1 MYRKNYLFIVMVVLF
16 IVSCEQSKQF
26 KYYIENRTTDELN
39 VYIDYSIS
47 AKGIRSADTLS
58 IPAGEEEMI
67 YSHSGLGGFYTGT
80 IENIRF
86 SGKDTLKQE
95 WRNRA
100 QSEANKHFFRRNSWK
115 ITYRGDDTEHY
126 RFRVTENDLSME

>member
-1 MYRKNYLFIVMVVLF
+1 MVIVMLF
-16 IVSCEQSKQF
+16 TVSCEQSKQF
-26 KYYIENRTTDELN
+26 KYYIENRTTDAFN

-47 AKGIRSADTLS
+47 AKGTRKADTLS

-67 YSHSGLGGFYTGT
+67 FSHSGLGGFYTGI
-80 IENIRF
+80 IEKIRF

-100 QSEANKHFFRRNSWK
+100 QSEVNKHFFRRNSWK
-115 ITYRGDDTEHY
+115 VIYQGDDAEHY
-126 RFRVTENDLSME
+126 RFTVTEKDLQME